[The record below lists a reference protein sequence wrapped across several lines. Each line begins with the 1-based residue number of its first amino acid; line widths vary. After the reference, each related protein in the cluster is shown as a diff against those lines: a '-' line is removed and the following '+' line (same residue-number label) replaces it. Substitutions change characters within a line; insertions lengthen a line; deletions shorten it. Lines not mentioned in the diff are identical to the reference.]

1 MPTTRAKSSPETG
14 GPNGPDVRSQLTRE
28 RERRGRLGVPAAAG
42 GVLYLLSGIIIS
54 SALSGIPTV
63 GLLQGVAPALRGEP
77 SPPVSPR
84 AAEVR
89 FQSHHALD
97 LLAGSALV
105 AVAYAA
111 LVLVLV
117 FILGATRLRRPETS
131 PVARILVIVGGAV
144 VAVLSLLTQI
154 VLAINTHNF
163 VTGHDFSNHAVEA
176 VTHNAVYTVFA
187 YTTPLAGIALAAG
200 MIMAMVG
207 SVRVGLLPRW
217 MGMVGGVSAVL
228 LLLPVELLDVIPAFW
243 LVATG
248 ILLMGRWPNG
258 DPPAWNSGEAIPWP
272 SPTERPAGSGG
283 GRRMGGRLFGG
294 APSDVA
300 PEPAQPTP
308 ASSGSRRRRKRK

>member
-1 MPTTRAKSSPETG
+1 MPTTRAQDRPET
-14 GPNGPDVRSQLTRE
+14 NGKRDGRELTRE
-28 RERRGRLGVPAAAG
+28 RERRARLGVPAAAG

-54 SALSGIPTV
+54 SALGGIPTV
-63 GLLQGVAPALRGEP
+63 GVLQSVAPALRGEP
-77 SPPVSPR
+77 NPPVSPR
-84 AAEVR
+84 AAEVK

-111 LVLVLV
+111 LVLVLI
-117 FILGATRLRRPETS
+117 FLLGATRLRRPETG
-131 PVARILVIVGGAV
+131 PVARVLVIAGGAT

-163 VTGHDFSNHAVEA
+163 ATGHDFSNHAVEA
-176 VTHNAVYTVFA
+176 VTHNAAYTVFA
-187 YTTPLAGIALAAG
+187 YLTPLAGIALAAG
-200 MIMAMVG
+200 MIIAMVG

-243 LVATG
+243 LVAVG
-248 ILLMGRWPNG
+248 ILLLGRWPNG

-272 SPTERPAGSGG
+272 SPTDRPAGGG
-283 GRRMGGRLFGG
+283 GARRAGGVGRLFGG

-300 PEPAQPTP
+300 PEPAQPVV
-308 ASSGSRRRRKRK
+308 SSGSRRRRKRK